1 MRKLEIA
8 PYNPAWTNMFKN
20 EAQALT
26 EVLSA
31 EIIGINHIGSTSVP
45 NLYAK
50 PIIDILITVKD
61 ISKLDNY
68 NNMLAEMGYE
78 AMGENGISGR
88 RYFQKGRDDRTHHL
102 HVYEIGNQHVHRH
115 LAFKDYLI
123 NHPNEVE
130 DYGQLKLKLTNDNNT
145 TIDEYIRGKNDFV
158 QALEERALNWHKN
171 NN

>member
-1 MRKLEIA
+1 MRKLEIT

-20 EAQALT
+20 ESQALT

-31 EIIGINHIGSTSVP
+31 EIISIDHIGSTSVP

-102 HVYEIGNQHVHRH
+102 HVYEKGNQHVHRH

-130 DYGQLKLKLTNDNNT
+130 DYGQLKLKLTNDNDT

>member
-8 PYNPAWTNMFKN
+8 PYNPTWTNMFKN

-26 EVLSA
+26 GVLSA
-31 EIIGINHIGSTSVP
+31 EIISIDHIGSTSVP

-102 HVYEIGNQHVHRH
+102 HVYEKGNQHVHRH

-171 NN
+171 SN

>member
-102 HVYEIGNQHVHRH
+102 HVYEKGNQHVHRH

-171 NN
+171 SN

>member
-102 HVYEIGNQHVHRH
+102 HVYEKGNQHVHRH

>member
-20 EAQALT
+20 EAQALK

-31 EIIGINHIGSTSVP
+31 EIISIDHIGSTSVP

-68 NNMLAEMGYE
+68 NNMLAEMRYE

-102 HVYEIGNQHVHRH
+102 HVYEKGNQHVHRH

-130 DYGQLKLKLTNDNNT
+130 DYGQLKLKLTNDNNI
-145 TIDEYIRGKNDFV
+145 TIDEYIRGKNDFI

>member
-8 PYNPAWTNMFKN
+8 PYNPTWTNMFKN

-26 EVLSA
+26 GVLSA
-31 EIIGINHIGSTSVP
+31 EIISIDHIGSTSVP

-102 HVYEIGNQHVHRH
+102 HVYEKGNQHVHRH
-115 LAFKDYLI
+115 LAFKYYLI

-171 NN
+171 IN

>member
-31 EIIGINHIGSTSVP
+31 EIIGIDHIGSTSVP

-102 HVYEIGNQHVHRH
+102 HVYEKGNQHVHRH